1 MTKFLGYRR
10 SSGRFGVRNHVLV
23 FPTVICAAG
32 VAEIIARE
40 VPGTVYVGHQ
50 HGCGHLGAEREHMIR
65 VMVGTC
71 SNPNVAGVLLV
82 GLGCEMLT
90 ADLLGEKLRDVG
102 QRVETITTQAMRG
115 TAEAIARGI
124 ELARDLL
131 EEAGAA
137 QREPVAVS
145 ELMVA
150 AKCGA
155 SDTLSGLTANP
166 ATGVACDIL
175 IGEGGSAVFTE
186 TPEMLGAEHVLAER
200 AADEEV
206 RRRIWEITSRTDEKI
221 KAMGL
226 DIREAEPGPGN
237 IEAGLTTLAE
247 KSLGAIRK
255 GGTTPIVEVVDYAQK
270 PSRKGLVIMDGPAHD
285 VVSVTGMVAAGAHLV
300 VFTTGLGTPVGS
312 PVAPVI
318 KVSSNSG
325 LYQRWEGN
333 IDLNAGA
340 ILDGEETLNSMGRRI
355 FEEVLRV
362 ASGKTT
368 KAEMLGHREFA
379 IHTIAPTV

>member
-1 MTKFLGYRR
+1 MKFLGYRR
-10 SSGRFGVRNHVLV
+10 SNGTVGVRNHVLV

-32 VAEIIARE
+32 VAEMIVRE
-40 VPGTVYVGHQ
+40 VPGTIYVGHQ
-50 HGCGHLGAEREHMIR
+50 HGCGHLGPEREHMIR
-65 VMVGTC
+65 TMVGSC
-71 SNPNVAGVLLV
+71 GNPNVAGVLLV

-90 ADLLGEKLRDVG
+90 SELLAGKLKDEG
-102 QRVETITTQAMRG
+102 QRVEAITIQTMRG
-115 TAEAIARGI
+115 TGEAIARGR
-124 ELARDLL
+124 ELARELL
-131 EEAGAA
+131 DETRNA

-175 IGEGGSAVFTE
+175 IGEGGSAIFTE
-186 TPEMLGAEHVLAER
+186 TPEMLGAEHVLAKR
-200 AADEEV
+200 AANEEV
-206 RRRIWEITSRTDEKI
+206 RRRIWEITSRTEERI

-247 KSLGAIRK
+247 KSVGAIRK
-255 GGTTPIVEVVDYAQK
+255 GGTTPIVEVVDYGQR

-285 VVSVTGMVAAGAHLV
+285 VVSVTGMVAAGAQLV
-300 VFTTGLGTPVGS
+300 VFTTGIGTPVGS
-312 PVAPVI
+312 PIAPVI

-325 LYQRWEGN
+325 LYERWEGN
-333 IDLNAGA
+333 IDVNAGA
-340 ILDGEETLNSMGRRI
+340 ILDGEETLESMGRRI
-355 FEEVLRV
+355 LDEVLQV
-362 ASGKTT
+362 ASGKMT
-368 KAEMLGHREFA
+368 KAEILGHREFA

>member
-1 MTKFLGYRR
+1 MKFLGYRR
-10 SSGRFGVRNHVLV
+10 SNGKIGVRGHVLV
-23 FPTVICAAG
+23 FPTVICAAA
-32 VAEIIARE
+32 VAEMIARE
-40 VPGTVYVGHQ
+40 VPGTVFLGHQ
-50 HGCGHLGAEREHMIR
+50 HGCGHLGEERDHMIR
-65 VMVGTC
+65 AMVGSC

-90 ADLLGEKLRDVG
+90 AELLGEKLREAG
-102 QRVETITTQAMRG
+102 QRVETITTQALQG
-115 TAEAIARGI
+115 TAEAIVKGA
-124 ELARDLL
+124 ELARKLL
-131 EEAGAA
+131 EEAKSV
-137 QREPVAVS
+137 QREPAEVS

-175 IGEGGSAVFTE
+175 IGEGGSAIFTE
-186 TPEMLGAEHVLAER
+186 TPEMLGAEHILAKR
-200 AADEEV
+200 AADEGV
-206 RRRIWEITSRTDEKI
+206 RRRIWEITSRTDSKI

-255 GGTTPIVEVVDYAQK
+255 GGTTPIVEVVDYAQE

-285 VVSVTGMVAAGAHLV
+285 VVSVTGMVAAGAQIV
-300 VFTTGLGTPVGS
+300 VFTTGIGTPVGS

-318 KVSSNSG
+318 KISSNSA
-325 LYQRWEGN
+325 LYWRWKGN

-340 ILDGEETLNSMGRRI
+340 ILDGQETLDTMGQRI
-355 FEEVLRV
+355 FQEILDV
-362 ASGKTT
+362 ASGKLT
-368 KAEMLGHREFA
+368 KAETLGHREFA